1 MENAKDIAELVQTKI
16 FSIRGIKVM
25 LDSDIAELYGVETK
39 RINEAVKNNPDKF
52 PDDFIFELTR
62 EEFNNLKSKFSTSS
76 WGGRRNIP
84 KAFTEQGVYMLATIL
99 KSPSATKVTVAIM
112 RAFVILRQFS
122 LTYGDIA
129 EKIIS
134 IDHRL
139 SEHDE
144 LIDKIIS
151 AINDLIKVT
160 KDNETKRIGF

>member
-1 MENAKDIAELVQTKI
+1 MDDAKDIAGLVQTKI

-25 LDSDIAELYGVETK
+25 LDSDIAELYGVETR
-39 RINEAVKNNPDKF
+39 RINEAVKNNHDKF
-52 PDDFIFELTR
+52 PDDFLFELTS
-62 EEFNNLKSKFSTSS
+62 EEFNNLKSKLSTSS

-99 KSPSATKVTVAIM
+99 KSPVATKVTVAIM
-112 RAFVILRQFS
+112 RAFVVLRQFS

-129 EKIIS
+129 EKIIH